1 MFAYK
6 STKGFMVPWV
16 LNIQEAGIAVISSVG
31 FILNLRRL
39 ILLYV
44 LIYSIGCFRLKEAL

>member
-16 LNIQEAGIAVISSVG
+16 LNIQAAGIAVISSVG